1 MLKSWIKSYL
11 NCQSGSLI
19 IDIGQVDPLIVGMEV
34 ISGGEK
40 VVVPARLVRLLP
52 TDYSWP

>member
-1 MLKSWIKSYL
+1 MLISWIKSYL

-40 VVVPARLVRLLP
+40 VVVPACLVRLLP